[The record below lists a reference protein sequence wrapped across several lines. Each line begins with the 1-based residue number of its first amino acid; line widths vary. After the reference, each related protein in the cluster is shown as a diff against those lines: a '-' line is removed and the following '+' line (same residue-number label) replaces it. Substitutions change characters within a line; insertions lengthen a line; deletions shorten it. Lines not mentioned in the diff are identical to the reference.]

1 MFIDRSPYASSH
13 RCKNNVWISYGCKY
27 LYMLTQSLHPHMRLR
42 YFVCSAMKLDITWAA
57 LAGID
62 KAGFLDPDPIH
73 ICTTWMMFNC
83 HHAIQNSLRSLLMH
97 AEFITIFLNSIARL
111 ASWVDTSQSI
121 PCADS
126 RQRTWRRDNICACS
140 QNRNDPTKGSI
151 MWEFL
156 NWRKLFFFMIN
167 WMKCQPQDIMKLVAL
182 LLAATTPSTAITV
195 KQHEPTKWGSW
206 SKSADPVK
214 DTWSKSDPCISM
226 RLHGSSGDAIFNFD
240 RSLLLTA
247 GNLRRL
253 LIDGS

>member
-97 AEFITIFLNSIARL
+97 AEFITIFSEFHSKTSFLGRHL
-111 ASWVDTSQSI
+111 AI
-121 PCADS
+121 DS
-126 RQRTWRRDNICACS
+126 LCWFKATNMAQGQYLCMFTEPEW
-140 QNRNDPTKGSI
+140 PHKGLHNVGVS
-151 MWEFL
+151 
-156 NWRKLFFFMIN
+156 KL
-167 WMKCQPQDIMKLVAL
+167 A
-182 LLAATTPSTAITV
+182 
-195 KQHEPTKWGSW
+195 
-206 SKSADPVK
+206 
-214 DTWSKSDPCISM
+214 
-226 RLHGSSGDAIFNFD
+226 
-240 RSLLLTA
+240 
-247 GNLRRL
+247 
-253 LIDGS
+253 